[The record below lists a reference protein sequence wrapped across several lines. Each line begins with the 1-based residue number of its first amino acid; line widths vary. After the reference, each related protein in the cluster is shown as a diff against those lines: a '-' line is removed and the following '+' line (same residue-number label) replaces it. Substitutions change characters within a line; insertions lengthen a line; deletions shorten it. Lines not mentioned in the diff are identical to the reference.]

1 MYYVSYGSNLN
12 KNHMARLVPHA
23 KLIGKGILK
32 GYELVFRYYADI
44 KNNENSFVNVG
55 VWEINA
61 KDEKRIDYYESF
73 PSLYRKEIVKVEME
87 NGETKN
93 CMVYI
98 MNDNQYNDN
107 QYEYEYIEPS
117 MSYLKDILKGYND
130 FGIKDYD
137 GIIKALLKAN

>member
-1 MYYVSYGSNLN
+1 MYYVSYGGNLN
-12 KNHMARLVPHA
+12 KNYMANLVPHA

-61 KDEKRIDYYESF
+61 EDEKRIDYYESF
-73 PSLYRKEIVKVEME
+73 PSLCRKEIVKVEME

-98 MNDNQYNDN
+98 MMNDNQ
-107 QYEYEYIEPS
+107 YEYIEPS
-117 MSYLKDILKGYND
+117 MSYFKGILKGYND

>member
-12 KNHMARLVPHA
+12 KNHMACIASHA

-55 VWEINA
+55 VWEISA
-61 KDEKRIDYYESF
+61 EDEKRIDYYESF

-87 NGETKN
+87 NGKTKN

-98 MNDNQYNDN
+98 MNDNQY
-107 QYEYEYIEPS
+107 EYIEPS
-117 MSYLKDILKGYND
+117 MSYLKGILKGYND

>member
-12 KNHMARLVPHA
+12 KNHMASLVPHA
-23 KLIGKGILK
+23 KLIGKGVLK

-44 KNNENSFVNVG
+44 KNNDNSFVNVG

-61 KDEKRIDYYESF
+61 EDEKRIDYYESF
-73 PSLYRKEIVKVEME
+73 PSLYRKEVVKVEME

-98 MNDNQYNDN
+98 MNDNQY
-107 QYEYEYIEPS
+107 EYIEPS
-117 MSYLKDILKGYND
+117 MSYLKGILKGYND

>member
-44 KNNENSFVNVG
+44 KSNENSFVNVG

-61 KDEKRIDYYESF
+61 EDEKRIDYYESF

-87 NGETKN
+87 NGVTEN

-98 MNDNQYNDN
+98 MNDNQY
-107 QYEYEYIEPS
+107 EYIEPS
-117 MSYLKDILKGYND
+117 MSYLKGILKGYND